1 MQAQEGGIMS
11 LELAEPAEWRN
22 IKHQIDRD
30 FGKGTAEKLRKNLLL
45 VKLYH
50 NSKQSYYLISPQWKG
65 LVETDWNL
73 YKPEFGGIWL
83 GDMHEKEFRIG
94 LHVLDDISEI
104 TQSKVIVSEV
114 GAESFTYGR
123 SILKES
129 VITIGVGLER
139 GQKVIILSNMGDS
152 LGFAQL
158 TIDSSRIDLLS
169 DESLVAKNLADIG
182 WYLRKYTHR

>member
-1 MQAQEGGIMS
+1 MS
-11 LELAEPAEWRN
+11 LELAKPAEWRD
-22 IKHQIDRD
+22 IRKQIDSD
-30 FGKGTAEKLRKNLLL
+30 FGIGAAEHLRKNLLL
-45 VKLYH
+45 VKIEE
-50 NSKQSYYLISPQWKG
+50 NSKQSYYLVSPEWESI
-65 LVETDWNL
+65 LESDLDT

-83 GDMHEKEFRIG
+83 GDMQEGEFRIG
-94 LHVLDDISEI
+94 LHVLDELSEI
-104 TQSKVIVSEV
+104 TQSKVIVSDV

-152 LGFAQL
+152 LGFAKL

-182 WYLRKYTHR
+182 WYIRKYTQ